1 MRALTLIPEQ
11 KDTLAVTDVPDPEP
25 GDGDLLVDGIAVGVC
40 STDREIAAGE
50 YGWAPAGRE
59 RLVIGHESLG
69 RVREAPSGSGFAAGD
84 LVVGVVRRPDPEPCG
99 ACAHG
104 QFDLC
109 RNGRYRERG
118 IKEID
123 GYAGQAWT
131 VEADYAVE
139 LESFADAFTPRPD
152 DVKVVITLDGS
163 GS

>member
-40 STDREIAAGE
+40 GTDREIAAGE

-84 LVVGVVRRPDPEPCG
+84 LVVGVVRRPDPDRCRSWPTAASG
-99 ACAHG
+99 A
-104 QFDLC
+104 
-109 RNGRYRERG
+109 
-118 IKEID
+118 
-123 GYAGQAWT
+123 
-131 VEADYAVE
+131 
-139 LESFADAFTPRPD
+139 AFP
-152 DVKVVITLDGS
+152 
-163 GS
+163 